1 MATYT
6 NEDLGLSF
14 DVPDKVPVKV
24 QLRFRRAI
32 ANGIRSDDTY
42 AIYWQ
47 GSLHLI
53 ENWQCEHVD
62 DPDELDLDTETRSI
76 VTDIVFW
83 TCNQV
88 ADHMLLLDK
97 MPKNS

>member
-1 MATYT
+1 MATYK
-6 NEDLGLSF
+6 NKDLKLSF
-14 DVPDKVPVKV
+14 DVPDSVTVNQ

-32 ANGIRSDDTY
+32 ANGTRSDDTY
-42 AIYWQ
+42 AIYWR

-53 ENWQCEHVD
+53 ENWQCEHVE
-62 DPDELDLDTETRSI
+62 DPHTLDLDTETRSI

-88 ADHMLLLDK
+88 ADHMLSLDK

>member
-14 DVPDKVPVKV
+14 DVPDSVTVKQ
-24 QLRFRRAI
+24 QLRYRRAI
-32 ANGIRSDDTY
+32 SHGIQSDDTY
-42 AIYWQ
+42 ELYWQ
-47 GSLHLI
+47 GALKVV
-53 ENWQCEHVD
+53 ENWKCEHVD
-62 DPDELDLDTETRSI
+62 DPDTLDLDTETRSI

-88 ADHMLLLDK
+88 AAHMLSLDNL
-97 MPKNS
+97 PKNS